1 MNLRAP
7 EQKIERFFR
16 TVRDQFLVELTEDRA
31 ARITDMAGLDKLF
44 TCRCRKPAPSGLMP
58 ARRRR
63 RGHANGDWRA
73 GLVRSGLR

>member
-31 ARITDMAGLDKLF
+31 ALYRFRTNRGCCDLRFG
-44 TCRCRKPAPSGLMP
+44 
-58 ARRRR
+58 RR
-63 RGHANGDWRA
+63 N
-73 GLVRSGLR
+73 